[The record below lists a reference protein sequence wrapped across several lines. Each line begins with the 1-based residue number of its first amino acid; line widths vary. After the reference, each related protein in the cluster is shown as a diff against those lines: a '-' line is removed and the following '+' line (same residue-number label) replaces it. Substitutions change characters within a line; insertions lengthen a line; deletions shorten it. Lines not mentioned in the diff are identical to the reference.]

1 MSARLTL
8 AISETNTAKDL
19 NMLPAIG
26 GQDPSQHHGPRPTG
40 GQRDRLGPMLTQAA
54 AMATG
59 APVRMTSRTRRA
71 SPDGVNGSHDC
82 RPDPAVRVPR
92 RRVHAA

>member
-8 AISETNTAKDL
+8 AISETNTGKDL

-26 GQDPSQHHGPRPTG
+26 GQDPGQHHGSRPTS

-54 AMATG
+54 AMAPG
-59 APVRMTSRTRRA
+59 APGRMSSRARRA
-71 SPDGVNGSHDC
+71 SPNKVSGFHDC
-82 RPDPAVRVPR
+82 DPDPAVKVLR